1 MAENWW
7 SEFGLKDKTA
17 IITGAASGI
26 GRATAEL
33 FTDAGARVVIA
44 DLDGDAAVAAA
55 NEIGRG
61 TTGLQCDVS
70 DEQSVLDCFGRA
82 DTVLG
87 GKLDILVNNA
97 AYRGKSATLSMT
109 VAEWDI
115 MHAVIARGTFLCLR
129 QAVLRM
135 QKQGGGAIINL
146 SSVSARQPT
155 ILQSVHYDSAKA
167 GVDAMTRA
175 TAIEFAPDNIRI
187 NSVQPG
193 GTATGGVQ
201 KMQEQIKLSGPIFGA
216 GRIILGRVA
225 QPIEQARA
233 ILFLAS
239 DAASYI
245 TGHHLTVDGGYAV
258 S

>member
-1 MAENWW
+1 MADNWW
-7 SEFGLKDKTA
+7 SAFGLENKTA

-55 NEIGRG
+55 GEIGRG
-61 TTGLQCDVS
+61 ATGLQCDVA
-70 DEQSVLDCFGRA
+70 DEQSVLECFSRA
-82 DTVLG
+82 DAVLG
-87 GKLDILVNNA
+87 GRLDVLVNNA
-97 AYRGKSATLSMT
+97 AYRGKAATLTMS

-135 QKQGGGAIINL
+135 QKQGGGAIVNL
-146 SSVSARQPT
+146 SSVSAKQPT
-155 ILQSVHYDSAKA
+155 TLQSVHYDSAKA
-167 GVDAMTRA
+167 GVDAITRA
-175 TAIEFAPDNIRI
+175 AAIEFAADNIRI

-201 KMQEQIKLSGPIFGA
+201 KMHAQIKLSGPIFGP
-216 GRIILGRVA
+216 GRVALGRTA